1 MYPNEFS
8 SIKKIEENR
17 VLLKKASSEFMGT
30 SVLVL
35 VGTGTAVLSNN
46 NIGIAMAFGLT
57 LIAMIYTLGSISGGH
72 FNPAVSLAFF
82 LNKRIDMK
90 VLLIYCLS
98 QLIGAVVGS
107 GILLVVLKTSGLSS
121 ASLGENTTSH
131 IGIGSSFLVE
141 AILTML
147 FVFVILSVT
156 NDDTY
161 STLAGFVIGVTL
173 IAMILV
179 ALPLTGASFNP
190 ARSFGPALL
199 VGGESLRELLIFI
212 VAPLVGGMFASILN
226 CFFKK

>member
-1 MYPNEFS
+1 M
-8 SIKKIEENR
+8 
-17 VLLKKASSEFMGT
+17 LKKASSEFMGT